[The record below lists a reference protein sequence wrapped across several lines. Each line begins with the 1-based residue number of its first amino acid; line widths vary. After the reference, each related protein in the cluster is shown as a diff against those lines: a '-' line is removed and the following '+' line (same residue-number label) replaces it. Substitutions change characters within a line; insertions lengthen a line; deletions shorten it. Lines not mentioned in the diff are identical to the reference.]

1 MRCSPRFALVLLA
14 LLVAPSTLA
23 QSRLTAFGLLRL
35 EPSARASA
43 LAGAYGAGPG
53 EDVNALFANPALLS
67 ADDDRALALGY
78 LNHVAGL
85 NAGFV
90 TYAREVGRL
99 GGTVGGAV
107 RFLAYGDFE
116 RADADGNRVGDTF
129 GASDAVVS
137 LAYARPLNDR
147 ASVGGTV
154 HAVFSSIDDAS
165 AQAFAADV
173 GVAYR
178 LPAYGLTLGASLHH
192 AGIVTSD
199 FGETADELPLDLRVS
214 VSKRLANLP
223 LLLTLGGYDL
233 TSVEGDGSALEALG
247 RHVALSGELQFG
259 EAFAL
264 RAGYNP
270 RRHDDLKTDARI
282 DLAGLGVGFGLN
294 LRRFGFDYAYN
305 AWSSF
310 GGLHHL
316 TLRTRI

>member
-1 MRCSPRFALVLLA
+1 MRRSRRLA
-14 LLVAPSTLA
+14 LLFLILLSAPGVLA
-23 QSRLTAFGLLRL
+23 QSRLAGFGLLRL

-53 EDVNALFANPALLS
+53 DDVNALFANPALLG
-67 ADDDRALALGY
+67 ADDDGALALGY

-90 TYAREVGRL
+90 TYARDVDRL

-107 RFLAYGDFE
+107 RFLSYGDFE
-116 RADADGNRVGDTF
+116 RADADGNRTGDTF
-129 GASDAVVS
+129 GAADAVMT
-137 LAYARPLNDR
+137 LAYARPLNER

-178 LPAYGLTLGASLHH
+178 VPAHGLTLSASLHH
-192 AGIVTSD
+192 VGVVTSD
-199 FGETADELPLDLRVS
+199 FGEVADELPLDLRIAA
-214 VSKRLANLP
+214 SKRLANLP
-223 LLLTLGGYDL
+223 LLLTVAGYDL
-233 TSVEGDGSALEALG
+233 ASVGDGSAGDALA

-282 DLAGLGVGFGLN
+282 DLAGLGLGFGLN

-316 TLRTRI
+316 TLRTRL